1 MKEDEAKQKWCPF
14 IRMETDDLEAM
25 PVASNRTATGKWL
38 GKCIASDCMAW
49 RWDEF
54 INITPEADVIR
65 EGYCGLAGKP

>member
-1 MKEDEAKQKWCPF
+1 MKEDEAKQKWCPYARSRS
-14 IRMETDDLEAM
+14 IQRGDGVTVCGALTT
-25 PVASNRTATGKWL
+25 V
-38 GKCIASDCMAW
+38 CIASDCMAW

>member
-1 MKEDEAKQKWCPF
+1 MTEDEARQNWCPF
-14 IRMETDDLEAM
+14 VRLGIHHDKTWD
-25 PVASNRTATGKWL
+25 NRGNDYHHQQ
-38 GKCIASDCMAW
+38 CIASDCMAW